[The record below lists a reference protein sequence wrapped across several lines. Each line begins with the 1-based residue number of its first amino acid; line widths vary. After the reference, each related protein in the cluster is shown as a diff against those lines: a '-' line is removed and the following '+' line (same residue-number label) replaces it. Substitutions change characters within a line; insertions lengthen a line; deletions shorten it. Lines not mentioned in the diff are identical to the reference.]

1 MVTAKHLIGILFI
14 AATLHLTGCQAD
26 SAQPPAPD
34 RAPHAKEES
43 AMRTTVPLVRPLS
56 PQVLADAI
64 TLDFDVPAQA
74 DDPEPPIFIGV
85 RVTAPDAEA
94 ALSKVDRLRDA
105 GVTAQ
110 VHLSRLTAAG
120 EEPVVLQR
128 SELVGRTE
136 YQTVALDRDGHV
148 PGLLKA
154 NADEPTMR
162 AAGLIAP
169 GAAYREMDLA
179 FVRDTPPGRYRV
191 SVRFGGNVRALE
203 ETHPELLVAFTAK
216 AQ

>member
-1 MVTAKHLIGILFI
+1 
-14 AATLHLTGCQAD
+14 
-26 SAQPPAPD
+26 
-34 RAPHAKEES
+34 
-43 AMRTTVPLVRPLS
+43 MRTTVPLVRPLS
-56 PQVLADAI
+56 PQVLSDAI
-64 TLDFDVPAQA
+64 TLDFAVSAQA
-74 DDPEPPIFIGV
+74 DDPEPPIFIGL

-94 ALSKVDRLRDA
+94 ALSKVDHLRYA

-120 EEPVVLQR
+120 EEPMALQR

-136 YQTVALDRDGHV
+136 YHAVALDRDGHV

-169 GAAYREMDLA
+169 SAFYREMDLA
-179 FVRDTPPGRYRV
+179 FVRDTPPGQYRV
-191 SVRFGGNVRALE
+191 SVHFEGNVRALE
-203 ETHPELLVAFTAK
+203 EASPELLVAFTAK
-216 AQ
+216 AK